1 MMVVEVG
8 LKPIENRQLMEVMLG
23 TGGVAENVR
32 NNNNDQY

>member
-8 LKPIENRQLMEVMLG
+8 LKPIENQQLMEVMLG
-23 TGGVAENVR
+23 MGDAAENVR